1 MFVLEHRE
9 AGCAARTGLLRLPH
23 GEVQTPAFMPVG
35 TNATVKAMRPEDLEA
50 AGIRLIL
57 SNAYHLYLR
66 PGMEVIRASGG
77 LHRFMGWQWN
87 ILTDSGGFQV
97 FSLATHRTVDDDG
110 VWFRSHID
118 GSRHRLTP
126 EDVVGI
132 QRTLGSDLIM
142 PLDECSPPEIPL
154 EEARGAV
161 ERTTRW
167 ARRSRDE
174 WRRTDGE
181 GTLFGIIQGNLYPE
195 LRRRSASELLELELP
210 GYAIGGLSV
219 GEPFV
224 RFREV
229 LFYTTPLIPESLPR
243 YLMGVGS
250 PAYIL
255 EAVEAG
261 IDLMDCVLPTR
272 TARNA
277 QAFTFK
283 GPLNLRNEPMRMDQ
297 QPIDPG
303 CRCRTCERY
312 SRAYLRHLFK
322 TREILAA
329 MLTTDHNLHFLH
341 AMMQSIRRA
350 IENDRF
356 REFKREFLDLYTAG
370 RGTWEQDPAGL

>member
-161 ERTTRW
+161 ERTSRW
-167 ARRSRDE
+167 ARRSREE
-174 WRRTDGE
+174 WRRTDGQ

-195 LRRRSASELLELELP
+195 LRRRSASELLELQLP

-277 QAFTFK
+277 QAFTFN

-303 CRCRTCERY
+303 CRCRTCGRY

-329 MLTTDHNLHFLH
+329 MLTTDHNLHFLQ
-341 AMMQSIRRA
+341 ALMQSIRCA
-350 IENDRF
+350 IENERF

-370 RGTWEQDPAGL
+370 RGIREQDPAGL